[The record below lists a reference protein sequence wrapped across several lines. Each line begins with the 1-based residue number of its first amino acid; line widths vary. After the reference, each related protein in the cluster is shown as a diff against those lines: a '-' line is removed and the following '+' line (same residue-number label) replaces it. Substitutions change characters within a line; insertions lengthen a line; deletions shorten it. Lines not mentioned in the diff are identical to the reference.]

1 MCSILRE
8 KTYPE
13 RLLFE
18 QGGLLLLLRLLLQLV
33 VAHCHDGEDEVD
45 EVEGAEENDKK
56 KEDNMPRTGSPGELD
71 RVDDEWDHD
80 GDDDGAMVRW
90 LLNSFSEA
98 NSAADISTPTNNLG
112 RRSDDLRNSF
122 LVGLCCSQ

>member
-71 RVDDEWDHD
+71 RVDEDLDQD
-80 GDDDGAMVRW
+80 GEDGGDGDVDDDGDGEKWDYGGKDGGQWKTIKR
-90 LLNSFSEA
+90 E
-98 NSAADISTPTNNLG
+98 G
-112 RRSDDLRNSF
+112 
-122 LVGLCCSQ
+122 

>member
-71 RVDDEWDHD
+71 RVDEDLDHD
-80 GDDDGAMVRW
+80 GEDGGDGGDGDVDDDDDDDGDGDGEKWDYGGKDGGQWKTIKR
-90 LLNSFSEA
+90 E
-98 NSAADISTPTNNLG
+98 G
-112 RRSDDLRNSF
+112 
-122 LVGLCCSQ
+122 